1 MNDILLRQLSVDY
14 CCPPEDVLD
23 GQNHF
28 THHQFLDGRR
38 RFQEGK
44 ECFLKIAVV
53 NGKLLF
59 TGQPEIIAWCKNAY
73 GSSGAEWFFEAKN
86 MRRLNDRLLQDAH
99 QIEMMHPFYIA
110 DQITDVDTENAVI
123 RWYEREEIEQFRGDD
138 RYDKAFSFDEAAPD
152 ELGVA
157 AICDGQIAGM
167 AGASSDSPT
176 MWQIG
181 INVSLERRRAG
192 IGTMLVTLL
201 KNEILKRGYLPY
213 YGTAFSH
220 LASQRVALASGFLPA
235 WAELVTSS
243 LQESIDT
250 GKASNSPG

>member
-1 MNDILLRQLSVDY
+1 MNNNVFQHFQGYELLIKTLDEGVRRYKRNGIPSVY
-14 CCPPEDVLD
+14 GFVGLDVCNIVTRYL
-23 GQNHF
+23 GNEVEYM
-28 THHQFLDGRR
+28 L
-38 RFQEGK
+38 
-44 ECFLKIAVV
+44 
-53 NGKLLF
+53 
-59 TGQPEIIAWCKNAY
+59 Y
-73 GSSGAEWFFEAKN
+73 GG
-86 MRRLNDRLLQDAH
+86 
-99 QIEMMHPFYIA
+99 
-110 DQITDVDTENAVI
+110 
-123 RWYEREEIEQFRGDD
+123 
-138 RYDKAFSFDEAAPD
+138 YDKAFSFDEAAPD